1 MFAGLFAG
9 QASDLKLKV
18 FKEIY
23 ISEEE
28 PENSQRFQSPEA
40 TFTVTVL
47 VLLLAM

>member
-23 ISEEE
+23 Q
-28 PENSQRFQSPEA
+28 NKNQK
-40 TFTVTVL
+40 TVKDFRVQKL
-47 VLLLAM
+47 HSLLLC